1 MSEPEIYIEWKPLLM
16 CLVAIAIVTL
26 IILSIVI
33 PVKMATKRGRSGLG
47 WFIFC
52 LFFSPFLAIII
63 IALLGETDEKR
74 RERIIEEE
82 KLRNQ
87 YRDPAPANSQ
97 KNLEKWFQEN
107 PGKNLNDYYN
117 KR

>member
-1 MSEPEIYIEWKPLLM
+1 MNDPEIYIKWKPLLM
-16 CLVAIAIVTL
+16 CLVAIAIVSL
-26 IILSIVI
+26 IILSIMI
-33 PVKMATKRGRSGLG
+33 PVKMATKKGRSGFG

-82 KLRNQ
+82 KLRNKH
-87 YRDPAPANSQ
+87 REPAPNHSQ
-97 KNLEKWFQEN
+97 NNLKKWFQEN
-107 PGKNLNDYYN
+107 PGKTLNEYYN
-117 KR
+117 KL